1 MVQSKDSLTINAY
14 ITNKL
19 KLAQDK
25 REKLLDIINRLLQ
38 VSAKN
43 NTEIVR
49 SGRCDIVDLIND
61 ELKQYYRIIRTHI
74 ESGSGDLRTFS
85 YILNYFDN
93 EFLKENKIAG
103 LARRLEQQLVQTD
116 DPDRSPHCGYVG
128 HNGARIANRFSV
140 SIGKVLADWKN
151 TIESDAEPMLRAYL
165 SEVNDIV
172 LYNCLKYASD
182 RSITP
187 ARGLMHESEGFKD
200 CEISFAYFFEILMR
214 LEHKYLSDDEM
225 RVLVNRMLQQMGF
238 RNIIMRSCAINQEK
252 YGTLI
257 TEIVNEVNANEY
269 IMKFTGSYQNAL
281 QKIREIEKKEY
292 NN

>member
-1 MVQSKDSLTINAY
+1 
-14 ITNKL
+14 
-19 KLAQDK
+19 
-25 REKLLDIINRLLQ
+25 
-38 VSAKN
+38 
-43 NTEIVR
+43 
-49 SGRCDIVDLIND
+49 
-61 ELKQYYRIIRTHI
+61 
-74 ESGSGDLRTFS
+74 
-85 YILNYFDN
+85 
-93 EFLKENKIAG
+93 
-103 LARRLEQQLVQTD
+103 
-116 DPDRSPHCGYVG
+116 
-128 HNGARIANRFSV
+128 
-140 SIGKVLADWKN
+140 
-151 TIESDAEPMLRAYL
+151 
-165 SEVNDIV
+165 
-172 LYNCLKYASD
+172 
-182 RSITP
+182 
-187 ARGLMHESEGFKD
+187 MHESEGFKD